1 MNFVK
6 PKKLSPERYK
16 SLIDSICAQ
25 AHMENMDTDPEDR
38 GDISDVIA
46 DILRQRFRDDEDA
59 VLRLY
64 NTMRGEDTFKYHP
77 WRHTYGY
84 IYRADEDFFDEYYA
98 GCCPSEIVG
107 DIINEKY
114 EEEEFVAVGQ
124 EVNSSYSFYF
134 GDDLVDFFN
143 VDELAESIRD
153 KWKAM
158 HEGEGD
164 VRPTC

>member
-6 PKKLSPERYK
+6 PNKLPYRDYK
-16 SLIDSICAQ
+16 ELIDAICSR

-38 GDISDVIA
+38 GDMTDEIA
-46 DILRQRFRDDEDA
+46 EILRSMLRENEDN
-59 VLRLY
+59 VLALY
-64 NTMRGEDTFKYHP
+64 NTMRGEGSFKHRP
-77 WRHTYGY
+77 WDNFYGY

-114 EEEEFVAVGQ
+114 EEEEFIAVGQ

-134 GDDLVDFFN
+134 EDSLTDFFSL
-143 VDELAESIRD
+143 DELAESIKD
-153 KWKAM
+153 KWLDM
-158 HEGEGD
+158 HQGEKD